1 MSSQASDRSLLDLLQ
16 HPAIWRGRSHAAFD
30 TLSTGYPA
38 LDDCLP
44 GGGWPRAG
52 LVEILTPRYGAG
64 ELRLLVPA
72 LAKLTQLAPPR
83 WLAWISPPFEP
94 FAPALAQCGIAIE
107 RQLVIN
113 PPRQPV
119 VRTET
124 SLWAMEQALGSGA
137 CDAALAWPRR
147 AQVRNIRRLQLA
159 TERGR
164 TLGFLFRELTSA
176 RESSP
181 AALRV
186 MFEPQPRG
194 ARLTFLKSRG
204 GARGAL
210 DLSWIQ
216 RASEGRRDASA

>member
-16 HPAIWRGRSHAAFD
+16 HPAIWRGRSHAAFA

-44 GGGWPRAG
+44 GGGRPRAG

-83 WLAWISPPFEP
+83 WLAWIAPPFEP
-94 FAPALAQCGIAIE
+94 FAPALAQSGIAIE
-107 RQLVIN
+107 RQLV
-113 PPRQPV
+113 

-124 SLWAMEQALGSGA
+124 ALWAMEQALGSGA

-147 AQVRNIRRLQLA
+147 AQMRSIRRLQIA
-159 TERGR
+159 TERGH

-176 RESSP
+176 LESSP
-181 AALRV
+181 AGLRLV
-186 MFEPQPRG
+186 FEPQPRG

-204 GARGAL
+204 GARGTF
-210 DLSWIQ
+210 DLSWIP
-216 RASEGRRDASA
+216 EGNRGQA

>member
-16 HPAIWRGRSHAAFD
+16 HPAIWRGRSHAAFA

-83 WLAWISPPFEP
+83 WLAWIAPPFEP
-94 FAPALAQCGIAIE
+94 FAPALAQSGMALE
-107 RQLVIN
+107 RQL
-113 PPRQPV
+113 V

-124 SLWAMEQALGSGA
+124 ALWAMEQALGSGA

-147 AQVRNIRRLQLA
+147 AQVRSIRRLQIA

-181 AALRV
+181 AGLRL

-204 GARGAL
+204 GARGSL
-210 DLSWIQ
+210 DLPWIP
-216 RASEGRRDASA
+216 EGNRGQA